1 MKILIVSMHSIHI
14 SRWVENLKNSHF
26 DIYWFDVLNRGA
38 IEAIPIEKQF
48 FNWKKRKINYLRG
61 EYYLSKKQPSIYS
74 KLQPYLEVTAS
85 EQLENI
91 INSLQ
96 PDIVHSFEMQ
106 SCSYS
111 ILKAMNKFP
120 NLPWIYSSWGNDL
133 FYYRQFS
140 SHQKKILRV
149 LKRVNYLFTD
159 CTRDKQLAMELG
171 FQGDF
176 LGVIP
181 GGGGFKLDEIKNFS
195 LPFNMRNTIL
205 VKGYEHKFGKGLNV
219 IKALELI
226 KQRLI
231 GFEVKVF
238 GAHPDIVNYIN
249 DKSLNFICF
258 KRNEL
263 NHESVLKLMGESLI
277 YIGNS
282 ISDGL
287 PNTLL
292 ESITMQAFPI
302 QSNPGRATEEYIKNK
317 KNGLLINNANSIV
330 EIQTQILY
338 ALDNFEMMKKAFETN
353 NELAKRR
360 LEYNVVNKE
369 IKQIYNNIENS
380 INNSKQCE

>member
-14 SRWVENLKNSHF
+14 SRWVENLKEFHF
-26 DIYWFDVLNRGA
+26 DIYWFDVLNRGE

-48 FNWKKRKINYLRG
+48 VKWKKRKIKYIKG
-61 EYYLSKKQPSIYS
+61 EYYLSKKQPFIYRT
-74 KLQPYLEVTAS
+74 LQPFLEVTAS
-85 EQLENI
+85 EQLQHI
-91 INSLQ
+91 INDIK

-106 SCSYS
+106 SCSYP
-111 ILKAMNKFP
+111 ILNAMNNYP
-120 NLPWIYSSWGNDL
+120 NLPWVYSSWGSDL
-133 FYYRQFS
+133 YYYKQFS
-140 SHQKKILRV
+140 SHQKKIDKV
-149 LKRVNYLFTD
+149 LKRINYLFTD
-159 CTRDKQLAMELG
+159 CTRDYRIAKELG
-171 FQGDF
+171 FQGKF

-195 LPFNMRNTIL
+195 LPFKMRKTIL

-226 KQRLI
+226 GHRLI

-238 GAHPDIVNYIN
+238 GAHSNIVNYIN
-249 DKSLNFICF
+249 DKSLNFISY

-263 NHESVLKLMGESLI
+263 NHKSVLKLMGESLI

-282 ISDGL
+282 ISDGI

-317 KNGLLINNANSIV
+317 NNGLLIENANSIV

-338 ALDNFEMMKKAFETN
+338 ALDNLEMMEKAFEIN

-360 LEYNVVNKE
+360 LEYNVVNEK
-369 IKQIYNNIENS
+369 IKQVYNS
-380 INNSKQCE
+380 IESSIKNKAQ